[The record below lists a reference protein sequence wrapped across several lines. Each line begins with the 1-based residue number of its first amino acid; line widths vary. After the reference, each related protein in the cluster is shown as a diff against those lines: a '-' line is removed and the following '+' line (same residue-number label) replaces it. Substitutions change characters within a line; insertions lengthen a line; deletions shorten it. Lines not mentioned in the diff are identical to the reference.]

1 MNTITRSL
9 EVYREE
15 GLFELV
21 DSSTDFISNRIRD
34 KWLKY
39 VYKLKYGA
47 LAPQPNEILRVDPQR
62 VEYATS
68 ADKMYDDDRTY
79 PRFGILDGDWDTY
92 RYRWQDSQLW
102 GGLSERFE
110 DGKAWEETT
119 YYQSSIERLEA
130 GDPLPYVDGPDTREY
145 LWEYLNELD
154 ELYEDIKTNGYD
166 PSSAIVVHLGRN
178 GEWIVGQGNHR
189 RTIASIVGVDSIPVR
204 IRFRHRK
211 WQDIRRAFYDA
222 DSIDEIRHLEEH
234 LHHPDTPEVS
244 HREVS
249 DAQR

>member
-62 VEYATS
+62 VKYSTS

-92 RYRWQDSQLW
+92 KYRWQDSRLW

-110 DGKAWEETT
+110 DGKAWEDTT

-130 GDPLPYVDGPDTREY
+130 GDPLPHVDGPDTREH

-154 ELYEDIKTNGYD
+154 ELYEDIQTNGYD

-234 LHHPDTPEVS
+234 LHHTDTPDVS
-244 HREVS
+244 HREVA